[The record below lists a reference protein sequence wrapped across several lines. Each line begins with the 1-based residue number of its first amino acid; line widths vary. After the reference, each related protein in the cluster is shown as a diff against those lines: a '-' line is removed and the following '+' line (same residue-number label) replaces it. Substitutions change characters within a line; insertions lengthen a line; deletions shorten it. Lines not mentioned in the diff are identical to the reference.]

1 MKKKTMFTALITGAL
16 LSGIALSPA
25 IAGRG
30 FGNCDGPDSEQRQE
44 RMAERMEHRL
54 EKMSTVLD
62 LTEVQQGQIKEL
74 LAKKQA
80 SHKDQFQQRSEDRK
94 QMQALKTA
102 ANFDEAAFRAAA
114 EKRAAQRIDMQVE
127 KMKTKQQIFALLTS
141 EQQEKANILF
151 ASMDKR
157 GPGHGHGMK
166 H

>member
-1 MKKKTMFTALITGAL
+1 MKKKTMFTALTTGIL
-16 LSGIALSPA
+16 LTGIAFSPA

-30 FGNCDGPDSEQRQE
+30 FDNCDGPDSEQRQE
-44 RMAERMEHRL
+44 RMAERMEQRL

-74 LAKKQA
+74 LAEKQTN
-80 SHKDQFQQRSEDRK
+80 HKDQFQKRCGDRK
-94 QMQALKTA
+94 QMQSLKTA
-102 ANFDEAAFRAAA
+102 ANFDETAFRAAA
-114 EKRAAQRIDMQVE
+114 GKRAAQRIDMQVE

-141 EQQEKANILF
+141 EQQEKAEIIF
-151 ASMDKR
+151 ESMDKR